1 MTGHHLGTVHTTN
14 SETSVAGPACSLLL
28 ALHWH
33 GLVHIVHTLL
43 RVVIQTSAIEH
54 HLVCHGY
61 VGGRGSQHRHGVQQV
76 VLGGEDVG
84 HVVRHP
90 GPGQVPGLTA
100 GLRLVALR
108 VVAGRVKLSAQAVEE
123 EAEVNIREA
132 SLTVG
137 VHSLHLRAEV
147 ENSETVATTDWAE
160 QDYKIFVS
168 VLLPQAFSSS
178 SNTIGET

>member
-1 MTGHHLGTVHTTN
+1 MAGHHLGTVDPVN
-14 SETSVAGPACSLLL
+14 NETSVAGPACSLLL
-28 ALHWH
+28 ALDWH
-33 GLVHIVHTLL
+33 RLVHIVCTLV
-43 RVVIQTSAIEH
+43 RVVIHTSAIEH
-54 HLVCHGY
+54 QLGCHGD
-61 VGGRGSQHRHGVQQV
+61 VGGGGAQHAHGVHQV

-108 VVAGRVKLSAQAVEE
+108 VVDGRVQLSAQAVDE

-147 ENSETVATTDWAE
+147 EPGAV
-160 QDYKIFVS
+160 
-168 VLLPQAFSSS
+168 
-178 SNTIGET
+178 

>member
-1 MTGHHLGTVHTTN
+1 MAGHHLSTVDPVD
-14 SETSVAGPACSLLL
+14 SEAGVADPARSLLL
-28 ALHWH
+28 ALDWDR
-33 GLVHIVHTLL
+33 LVHIVPTLV
-43 RVVIQTSAIEH
+43 RVVVQTSTIEH
-54 HLVCHGY
+54 HLLCHCD
-61 VGGRGSQHRHGVQQV
+61 VGGRGSQHRHGVHQV

-84 HVVRHP
+84 HVIRHP

-108 VVAGRVKLSAQAVEE
+108 VVDGRVQLAAQAVDE

-147 ENSETVATTDWAE
+147 EPGAV
-160 QDYKIFVS
+160 
-168 VLLPQAFSSS
+168 
-178 SNTIGET
+178 